1 MADRNTDENVRQ
13 VWSEDDLDRALA
25 ALNAEVPAGEAAL
38 AKARAELMGEAGAV
52 PAPEPRQHRR
62 RRVSWAAAFGT
73 VAAVV
78 AGVLVLPALPFGDEP
93 GVPGAAAEVL
103 NRSADRIGAIDEPV
117 PPGHYRYV
125 ETHAWHMVL
134 RETGSYLGEGVT
146 RVWVPAEWT
155 QQWRQDGYSTG
166 QRKWIEGSDAD
177 LPEEVRHRGPES
189 VKTSLA
195 RCGDFMAEPDQ
206 QCHTPGGWGK
216 PTPEFL
222 GTLPSDPVQLYQRL
236 RADTAGKG
244 PDPDVE
250 MVVYAAD
257 ALRGGLL
264 PATVRANLYRA
275 LAVMP
280 SLEISD
286 RHANLDGRIG
296 VAFGVDRAGI
306 KQEIIIDPGTGQFIG
321 ERMTSSSSGE
331 VVSYTSVSTGVVG
344 EIGALP
350 VK

>member
-1 MADRNTDENVRQ
+1 MVDRNVRQ
-13 VWSEDDLDRALA
+13 MWSEDDLDRALA
-25 ALNAEVPAGEAAL
+25 ALNAEVSPGEPAL
-38 AKARAELMGEAGAV
+38 AKARAELMTEVGVVHTA
-52 PAPEPRQHRR
+52 EPRRRDRR
-62 RRVSWAAAFGT
+62 RWRWAAALGT
-73 VAAVV
+73 VAAVA
-78 AGVLVLPALPFGDEP
+78 AGVLVLPALPIGEEP

-103 NRSADRIGAIDEPV
+103 NRSADRLGAIDEPV

-125 ETHAWHMVL
+125 ETHAWHRVY

-146 RVWVPAEWT
+146 RVWVPADRT

-177 LPEEVRHRGPES
+177 LPEESRQTGPS
-189 VKTSLA
+189 ALTSRLA

-206 QCHTPGGWGK
+206 QCHVPGGWGK
-216 PTPEFL
+216 PTPEFVA
-222 GTLPSDPVQLYQRL
+222 TLPGDPVGLHDRL

-250 MVVYAAD
+250 MVVYASD

-264 PATVRANLYRA
+264 PAPVRANLYRA
-275 LAVMP
+275 LAAMP
-280 SLEISD
+280 SLEISERD
-286 RHANLDGRIG
+286 ANLDGRIG
-296 VAFGVDRAGI
+296 IALGVDRAGI
-306 KQEIIIDPGTGQFIG
+306 KQEIIIDPETGQFIG
-321 ERMTSSSSGE
+321 ERMTDTDSGE